1 MNSFPIQFIF
11 LLLFIIQFNIRVTC
25 FIVVFHLLNS
35 FNKDTLVVR
44 AVRDIAE
51 GEEVF
56 NCYGNHTSI
65 LITSYIKN

>member
-1 MNSFPIQFIF
+1 M
-11 LLLFIIQFNIRVTC
+11 
-25 FIVVFHLLNS
+25 LNS

-65 LITSYIKN
+65 YITSYIKNYNHQIQPN